1 MYSCLQCLPSWAF
14 VKGKHISRLD
24 VTSKVTGCIEGEEK
38 GKDNNEHL
46 SELFLP
52 MSFYIGCLKQ
62 NANEI

>member
-1 MYSCLQCLPSWAF
+1 MFAIVGFRKRKTYC
-14 VKGKHISRLD
+14 ISRLD
-24 VTSKVTGCIEGEEK
+24 VTSKVTGCIQGEEK

-52 MSFYIGCLKQ
+52 VSFYIGCLKQ